1 MDIGESQMNKTDSA
15 VYSATDISL
24 ILGGI
29 AAALATIIYSLKHV
43 KNSSCLGFKCSQ
55 VVVDEVVQHLDES
68 RPPSPHV
75 DDNLDIEA
83 LMDLLKHN
91 IVSHSQV

>member
-1 MDIGESQMNKTDSA
+1 MNQTDSA
-15 VYSATDISL
+15 IYSATDISL

-29 AAALATIIYSLKHV
+29 AAAFATIVYSLKHV
-43 KNSSCLGFKCSQ
+43 KKSSCCGSNCSQ
-55 VVVDEVVQHLDES
+55 VVVDEVV
-68 RPPSPHV
+68 PPLAAEELEPLNHA